1 MGILERGLVRQGR
14 QRLMDGRVFYTQAK
28 ILVRSL
34 FPTLDSIEMGQHAYL
49 LVKHTVD
56 PFNY

>member
-34 FPTLDSIEMGQHAYL
+34 FPTLDSIEMGSTRLSSGQTHR
-49 LVKHTVD
+49 
-56 PFNY
+56 